1 MSTEKRYNFRDLYK
15 NKLEKRIVEYIEAV
29 SGLYEDNDIQTMTKA
44 QVALASKSIEN
55 IALMILEGG
64 YVSSRGNFIPFS
76 PTDLLTVQTALKE
89 ALALRS
95 DLMLLPTGATSSAQ
109 LMDLL
114 AKLDAKQGS
123 VGTKDGAG
131 FAEEPPELEALDEKQ
146 DAETFDSFIKE
157 DVEEQKVVYPVP
169 LPKKNS

>member
-15 NKLEKRIVEYIEAV
+15 NKLEKRIVDYIETV
-29 SGLYEDNDIQTMTKA
+29 SGLYEDTDIETMTKA

-114 AKLDAKQGS
+114 AKLDTKQGIG
-123 VGTKDGAG
+123 GTKDGAG
-131 FAEEPPELEALDEKQ
+131 FAEEPPELSALDEKQ
-146 DAETFDSFIKE
+146 SAETFDSFIKE
-157 DVEEQKVVYPVP
+157 DVEEQKVVYPVS